1 VPYATADARSQILEA
16 LGESADDLAVGL
28 AQLGEAY
35 ELVDEATAERL
46 EVELFRPLKLAYGR
60 ARRAHGAFAERHE
73 LATREFALAPEFAP
87 ARGAKGLMEDARL
100 SVVEGE
106 QKLAEL
112 QDSMLPVE
120 VGDAELRADL
130 EQVRTLLAGF
140 IGHTRELLR
149 TLGR

>member
-1 VPYATADARSQILEA
+1 MPYATADARSQILEA
-16 LGESADDLAVGL
+16 IGESADDLAVAL

-35 ELVDEATAERL
+35 ELLDEGTGDRL

-60 ARRAHGAFAERHE
+60 ARRAHTAFAERHE
-73 LATREFALAPEFAP
+73 LPAREFVPAP
-87 ARGAKGLMEDARL
+87 AAAPSRGAKGLIEDASL

-130 EQVRTLLAGF
+130 EQIRMLLAGF

>member
-1 VPYATADARSQILEA
+1 VPYATADARSQILEV
-16 LGESADDLAVGL
+16 LGASADDLALGL

-35 ELVDEATAERL
+35 ELVDEAMADRL

-60 ARRAHGAFAERHE
+60 ARRAHTSFAERHE
-73 LATREFALAPEFAP
+73 LPAREFAPAPEAAP
-87 ARGAKGLMEDARL
+87 ARGAKGLIEDASL

-106 QKLAEL
+106 QKLAGL

-130 EQVRTLLAGF
+130 EQVRTLLSGF